1 MRNREVRAVCVAL
14 GLGGFNAACAPAW
27 AEDAF
32 IVPSF
37 GPDERQLTPPPPVP
51 LSVFGDNMPDPGKA
65 TLSIIPSFTNNA
77 HSFIGTRSV
86 SSQYIVSSTPWFWSP
101 WASNLRIVPQNQF
114 IEAQTVTLAYGIAKN
129 LSVVLATGMVEKHSD
144 LMTFFGSSNLIPRG
158 MSFPGTDSLQDS
170 SAAIIWRAYEDPI
183 NRIKVNLG
191 MSFPT
196 GSDHNLGGALLQPD
210 GGYTIARAFYGMQSG
225 TGTYDALPGIVYAG
239 TIAPWSW
246 GLSYRARLP
255 LTYNPQGYMWGN
267 YQEVNA
273 WGGYTWFPGLT
284 TTIRTNFNIQ
294 SPIAGADW
302 LMLGK
307 LQSANPNFYG
317 GKRIEMYVGADI
329 DGKLLGAPGFS
340 IGVEGGVPVYQNL
353 NGPQLSKNW
362 QAGLALRWKVGEP
375 QANMVASAS
384 PVFKSAQVAAL
395 LPVISWAG
403 LYFGVNAGYIW
414 AGDTNT
420 SFTYEG
426 SGGLVSLRQSGAL
439 ASNVNLNSRGFSCGG
454 QVGYNYQFREKMV
467 AGLEADLQG
476 TAVGVNSVI
485 SEQGSPATYLQ
496 AGRDQRNLGTVRAR
510 FGYLVT
516 PNALV
521 YGTGGF
527 AFGETDLNATY
538 FSPAFKPVLNL
549 GGSWLGYVDMSRG
562 WAAGAGV
569 EWLFLPKWSIKAE
582 YLYYDLGKAQTAKAG
597 IPLYYTSASGQFS
610 NVNYQAPFNGQIV
623 RAGVNYH
630 LNWGAPTPVATNF

>member
-14 GLGGFNAACAPAW
+14 GVGGFNVHCPPAW

-32 IVPSF
+32 IAPSF
-37 GPDERQLTPPPPVP
+37 RSDDRPSTAAPPIP
-51 LSVFGDNMPDPGKA
+51 LAVFGDNMPDPGKA

-77 HSFIGTRSV
+77 HSFIGTKRV
-86 SSQYIVSSTPWFWSP
+86 SFQYIVSTTPWFWSP

-114 IEAQTVTLAYGIAKN
+114 IEAQTMTLAYGVAKN

-144 LMTFFGSSNLIPRG
+144 LMTFYGNSNLIPRG
-158 MSFPGTDSLQDS
+158 MSFPGTDGLQDS
-170 SAAIIWRAYEDPI
+170 SAAFVWRAYEDPI
-183 NRIKVNLG
+183 NRIKINLG

-196 GSDHNLGGALLQPD
+196 GSDHNLGGALLQP
-210 GGYTIARAFYGMQSG
+210 GGGFTIARAFYGMQSG
-225 TGTYDALPGIVYAG
+225 TGTYDVLPGVMYAG

-246 GLSYRARLP
+246 GLSYRVRLP

-317 GKRIEMYVGADI
+317 GKRIEMYAGADI

-340 IGVEGGVPVYQNL
+340 IGVEGGIPVYQNL

-375 QANMVASAS
+375 QANSVASAS
-384 PVFKSAQVAAL
+384 PVFKSTQVAAL
-395 LPVISWAG
+395 LQVMSWDG

-414 AGDTNT
+414 AADTNAG
-420 SFTYEG
+420 FTYEG
-426 SGGLVSLRQSGAL
+426 SGGLVSLWQSGAL
-439 ASNVNLNSRGFSCGG
+439 PSSVNLNSRGFAGGG
-454 QVGYNYQFREKMV
+454 QVGYNYQFRETMV

-476 TAVGVNSVI
+476 TAVGMNGVI
-485 SEQGSPATYLQ
+485 SGQSSPATFVQ

-510 FGYLVT
+510 FGHRVT
-516 PNALV
+516 PTALV
-521 YGTGGF
+521 YGTAGF
-527 AFGETDLNATY
+527 AFGEADLNATY
-538 FSPAFKPVLNL
+538 FSPALKPALNL
-549 GGSWLGYVDMSRG
+549 GGSWLGYVDMSPG
-562 WAAGAGV
+562 WIAGGGV
-569 EWLFLPKWSIKAE
+569 EWMISPKWSIKAE
-582 YLYYDLGKAQTAKAG
+582 YLHYDLGTAQTAKAG
-597 IPLYYTSASGQFS
+597 LPLYYTSGSGQFS
-610 NVNYQAPFNGQIV
+610 IANYQAPFCGQIV
-623 RAGVNYH
+623 RAGANYH
-630 LNWGAPTPVATNF
+630 LNLITQTPVIKSD